1 MLQQSLPDSQQH
13 EVEGSVAR
21 FLATWLVEGKREG
34 WVSHSTSVVR
44 SCALR
49 AFTCFCEKI

>member
-34 WVSHSTSVVR
+34 WVSHSTVCSEIL
-44 SCALR
+44 CPKGFYMLL
-49 AFTCFCEKI
+49 